1 MNILIV
7 DDDRY
12 VIEALRKSINWN
24 ELGFSNVLTAMNMNE
39 AIQIIETEQI
49 DLLVDLYLKLTQD
62 LRVKLTHL

>member
-49 DLLVDLYLKLTQD
+49 DLLLSDID
-62 LRVKLTHL
+62 MPGGS